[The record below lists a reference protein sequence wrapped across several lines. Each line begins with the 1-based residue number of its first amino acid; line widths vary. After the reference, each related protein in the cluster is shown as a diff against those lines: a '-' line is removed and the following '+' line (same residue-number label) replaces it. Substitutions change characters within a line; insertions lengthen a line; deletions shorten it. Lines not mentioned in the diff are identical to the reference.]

1 EERAGGLLVRGPGA
15 RAQDGLGRRAQPPG
29 EGQPR
34 QDARQRP
41 RAVLPQRRARQGRGG
56 PRRGLARCVPGPH
69 WPRVAGGGPAARAR
83 AAPAG
88 APGGA
93 EGMPPAGR
101 HAAAAAAPPFRVAR
115 GGGRAQGGARPRRP
129 RACRALREGGG
140 RSPFLLLPPP
150 SLTSPSPPPHAAGMC
165 LLPRRWEGPLP
176 LGGLGLARAPERSA
190 PASPSWRWDW
200 ALRCDGAHP

>member
-1 EERAGGLLVRGPGA
+1 SLFLLCPLGSPPRRASRRTTRSGTWCA
-15 RAQDGLGRRAQPPG
+15 SDGLGRRAQPPG

-115 GGGRAQGGARPRRP
+115 GGGHRGQGSSGRCSPSEASRMPRPERRGRAIPLPPPPSSLLAPS
-129 RACRALREGGG
+129 
-140 RSPFLLLPPP
+140 SPLLLPPP
-150 SLTSPSPPPHAAGMC
+150 PS
-165 LLPRRWEGPLP
+165 
-176 LGGLGLARAPERSA
+176 S
-190 PASPSWRWDW
+190 
-200 ALRCDGAHP
+200 